1 MVLSTDRRFFTCLI
15 LVCVLVPYKCSKEK
29 CKISPAALFIKGK
42 QQ

>member
-1 MVLSTDRRFFTCLI
+1 MVLSLRPWFFTCLI

-29 CKISPAALFIKGK
+29 CNISLAALFIKGK